1 MSNDGFCSGPA
12 RSYSSVLILFF
23 FFPSFFLY
31 AKKKDQ
37 KERRRSAPVCVRT
50 RTGRRGRF
58 FRESPHGHK
67 WKLGALRAPQVYRFR
82 IAGRINAA
90 KPPTPLPFAREID
103 REGLPHVI
111 ALAPFAD
118 WSTLIFH
125 RCFCRLLPAN
135 PCCCNLR
142 PLGTRASSPRGAV
155 ADFCRGNPCGCPREG
170 DVIGNGLRQAK
181 SQRTLAELRLTPAC
195 CFHPPYQKAKRAT
208 KAIIPRRTVGAERA
222 VPFSTLDR
230 CSSVAGRAADR
241 VHPVRKF
248 ALCIWQAPR
257 LAATFGSFWSLQKEL
272 AEGRES
278 GEKWILNLIFPFP
291 TFLRRRQGIWGDVDL
306 ESGFCLLLQADG

>member
-1 MSNDGFCSGPA
+1 MSSLGASQNPHPPNPDIRFRWQG
-12 RSYSSVLILFF
+12 RIYVLSANG
-23 FFPSFFLY
+23 FPSW
-31 AKKKDQ
+31 
-37 KERRRSAPVCVRT
+37 RRR
-50 RTGRRGRF
+50 
-58 FRESPHGHK
+58 
-67 WKLGALRAPQVYRFR
+67 Y
-82 IAGRINAA
+82 I
-90 KPPTPLPFAREID
+90 
-103 REGLPHVI
+103 
-111 ALAPFAD
+111 
-118 WSTLIFH
+118 
-125 RCFCRLLPAN
+125 
-135 PCCCNLR
+135 
-142 PLGTRASSPRGAV
+142 
-155 ADFCRGNPCGCPREG
+155 CRGNPCGCPREG

-208 KAIIPRRTVGAERA
+208 KAIIPRRTVKAERA

-291 TFLRRRQGIWGDVDL
+291 SFLRRRQGIWGDVDL
-306 ESGFCLLLQADG
+306 ESGFCLLLQSDC

>member
-1 MSNDGFCSGPA
+1 MSSLGASQNPHPPNPDIRFRWQG
-12 RSYSSVLILFF
+12 RIYVLSANG
-23 FFPSFFLY
+23 FPSW
-31 AKKKDQ
+31 
-37 KERRRSAPVCVRT
+37 RRRC
-50 RTGRRGRF
+50 
-58 FRESPHGHK
+58 
-67 WKLGALRAPQVYRFR
+67 
-82 IAGRINAA
+82 I
-90 KPPTPLPFAREID
+90 
-103 REGLPHVI
+103 
-111 ALAPFAD
+111 
-118 WSTLIFH
+118 
-125 RCFCRLLPAN
+125 
-135 PCCCNLR
+135 
-142 PLGTRASSPRGAV
+142 
-155 ADFCRGNPCGCPREG
+155 CRGNPCGCPREG

-291 TFLRRRQGIWGDVDL
+291 SFLRRRQGIWGDVDL